1 MINYNLL
8 PPPSFGVGDHP
19 FTTWPNAFTNEE
31 MENIV
36 KLGESLPKDKGV
48 VGSSDNLELD
58 TETRNSEIAWIPQN
72 AETTWVYD
80 RFAWILRNINGQF
93 YKFDIY
99 GFCEELQYTSYDDSY
114 NGHYT
119 WHRDTAMDGPA
130 PPRKLSMVLQL
141 TDPEEYD
148 GGDLELFAGKDPAQ
162 VKRERG
168 LMAIFPSYTVH
179 RVSPVTRGTRKSLV
193 LWACGPQFR

>member
-8 PPPSFGVGDHP
+8 PSPSFGIGDHP
-19 FTTWPNAFTNEE
+19 FTTWSNAFTDAEIE
-31 MENIV
+31 KIIQI
-36 KLGESLPKDKGV
+36 GEKFPKDKGAI
-48 VGSSDNLELD
+48 GSSDNLEVA

-72 AETTWVYD
+72 EETVWIYD
-80 RFAWILRNINGQF
+80 KFAWVLRNINGQF

-99 GFCEELQYTSYDDSY
+99 GFCEELQYTNYDDSY

-141 TDPEEYD
+141 TDPKEYD